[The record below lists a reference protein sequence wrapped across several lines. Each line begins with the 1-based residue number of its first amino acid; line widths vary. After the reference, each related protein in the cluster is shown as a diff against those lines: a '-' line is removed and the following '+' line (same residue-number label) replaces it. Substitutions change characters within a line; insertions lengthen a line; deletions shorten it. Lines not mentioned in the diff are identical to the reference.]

1 MATLKLYHNGL
12 TAGIPPMKNNHVRAK
27 RGEVKGWSPTASRN
41 NTKFLRSVHVP
52 DLTGAAVAFTLT
64 IRDCPPNSEDWKKL
78 REAFVVRLRRAG
90 MVRLHWLTEW
100 QRRGVPHLHGIA
112 YFPDAYEPST
122 VIWNWIAVAE
132 KYGCNMRSQ
141 HVVPITDMQG
151 WFMYLAKHA
160 GRSETHYQRNP
171 EFVPAGWAK
180 TGRVWG
186 YCGDWPVDKPVNLE
200 TSHKAF
206 CAFRRICR
214 GWRKADARTSN
225 IGNRSRRILS
235 ARRMLKCNDRRK
247 SEVRG
252 VSEWI
257 PLDLSLTAGYWC
269 MALHPLPEVDDSRYQ
284 IEI

>member
-1 MATLKLYHNGL
+1 
-12 TAGIPPMKNNHVRAK
+12 PPMKNNHERAK
-27 RGEVKGWSPTASRN
+27 RGEVKGWSKSASRN

-64 IRDCPPNSEDWKKL
+64 IRDCPPSSEDWKIL
-78 REAFVVRLRRAG
+78 RENFIKRLRRAG

-100 QRRGVPHLHGIA
+100 QQRGVPHLHGIA

-186 YCGDWPVDKPVNLE
+186 YCGDWPIDEPVTLDA
-200 TSHKAF
+200 SHKAF
-206 CAFRRICR
+206 CALRRICR
-214 GWRKADARTSN
+214 NWRLADA
-225 IGNRSRRILS
+225 
-235 ARRMLKCNDRRK
+235 
-247 SEVRG
+247 
-252 VSEWI
+252 
-257 PLDLSLTAGYWC
+257 
-269 MALHPLPEVDDSRYQ
+269 
-284 IEI
+284 

>member
-27 RGEVKGWSPTASRN
+27 RGEVKGWSPVASRN

-64 IRDCPPNSEDWKKL
+64 IRDCPATAADWHKMRRAL
-78 REAFVVRLRRAG
+78 IERLRRAG

-100 QRRGVPHLHGIA
+100 QKRGVPHLHGIV
-112 YFPDAYEPST
+112 YFPFGYEPGT
-122 VIWNWIAVAE
+122 VVSAWLAIAE
-132 KYGCNMRSQ
+132 RYGCSWKSQ
-141 HVVPITDMQG
+141 HCVPVTDMQG
-151 WFMYLAKHA
+151 WFLYLAKHA

-171 EFVPAGWAK
+171 EFVPSGWAK

-186 YCGDWPVDKPVNLE
+186 YCGDWPTDTPCELE

-214 GWRKADARTSN
+214 GWRRADARTSN
-225 IGNRSRRILS
+225 VGNRARRISS

-269 MALHPLPEVDDSRYQ
+269 MGMHPLPDEDRRQ